1 MTQKE
6 EIPQTEPAEIE
17 QLIEQVKQSNL
28 EQSAVDKL
36 ERLLRLILR
45 LVELLQY
52 KNVSLKR
59 LRTMVFGPRTEK
71 RKTSEHHQEEDKE
84 GRDRRRSCRI

>member
-6 EIPQTEPAEIE
+6 EVPQTEHAEIE

-36 ERLLRLILR
+36 ERLLRPCIVEWVADKYRR
-45 LVELLQY
+45 LG
-52 KNVSLKR
+52 KA
-59 LRTMVFGPRTEK
+59 
-71 RKTSEHHQEEDKE
+71 D
-84 GRDRRRSCRI
+84 